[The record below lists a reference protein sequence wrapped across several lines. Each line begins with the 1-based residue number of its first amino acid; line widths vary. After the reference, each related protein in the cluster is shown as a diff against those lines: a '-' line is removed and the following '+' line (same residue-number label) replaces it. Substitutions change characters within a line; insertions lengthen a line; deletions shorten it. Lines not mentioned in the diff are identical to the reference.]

1 MIMELLQDHNEPLYL
16 QLKKILRAAVVN
28 GEYAPGQQIPTEQEL
43 MKQYNVS
50 RITVRRAIQE
60 LILEKYLVKSQGK
73 GTFVNQ
79 TRPRRELVNLKSFT
93 EACED
98 NHQVAK
104 SQVLSVMVQK
114 ANKHDVRRLGVS
126 EADKVIH
133 ITRLRFRDDVP
144 FLIEHSYYPYPQY
157 EFLLH
162 HNLSGSVYAI
172 LKEELGLVPVRS
184 ERSVEIVYA
193 TAEQAQLLGV
203 PKGAALFLMRMVVY
217 DDQDRPVHHNI
228 VYLDGGTYRFSW

>member
-1 MIMELLQDHNEPLYL
+1 MELLQDHNEPLYL
-16 QLKKILRAAVVN
+16 QLKKILRTAVVN

-60 LILEKYLVKSQGK
+60 LINENKRIKSQGK
-73 GTFVNQ
+73 GTFVSQ
-79 TRPRRELVNLKSFT
+79 TRLSRELVKLKSFT
-93 EACED
+93 EGCED

-104 SQVLSVMVQK
+104 SQVLSVTVDK
-114 ANKHDVRRLGVS
+114 ANKHDISRLGVS
-126 EADKVIH
+126 AEDKVIH

-162 HNLSGSVYAI
+162 HNLSGSIYAI
-172 LKEELGLVPVRS
+172 LKEKLGLIPARS
-184 ERSVEIVYA
+184 EKSVEIAYA
-193 TAEQAQLLGV
+193 TAEQAQLLGIN
-203 PKGAALFLMRMVVY
+203 KGAALFLMRTVVY
-217 DDQDRPVHHNI
+217 DEEDCPVHHNI
-228 VYLDGGTYRFSW
+228 VYLDGVTYRFSF